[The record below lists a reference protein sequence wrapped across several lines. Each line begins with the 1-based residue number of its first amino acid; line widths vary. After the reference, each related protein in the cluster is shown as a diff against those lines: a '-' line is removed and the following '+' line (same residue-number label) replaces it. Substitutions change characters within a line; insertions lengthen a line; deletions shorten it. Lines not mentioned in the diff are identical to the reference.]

1 MEGNAALRKVTVKN
15 YTEFSTIISQHLRT
29 VKELPPPP
37 DALYDVGSR
46 PKDIVI
52 SYCGFKYQ
60 DKKPLIHVEL
70 DDISQPLVLPETK
83 SKLMTKSKNE
93 TSQREVPI
101 NCSLDLRCPCGCLSA
116 ANLTRA
122 QQIHC
127 RLQKGVCVY
136 HYRKPYLPMI
146 NEATETAKPNDT
158 LHHPGQ
164 PQNIHTYQWWY
175 PLSLNTVRT
184 QNKFYDLTH
193 SSVSTVYSSILN
205 AETFRSKSSPI
216 DQGIERH
223 QTHKEDTASIPETA
237 INTVSAFPGIF
248 TLTDTSLS
256 AEHSIARKKWAK
268 AHTHERTHGFLY
280 SSLLPSNLCPEASD
294 VESIT
299 FQPLT
304 DTTLRF
310 ESRFESGNL
319 LQATR
324 LPMCTET
331 GAPESDLF
339 PYKTECITNTTGV
352 TAKYRA
358 TDQTYFLMLRP
369 DTNSM
374 GNTQWY
380 YFAVGNTIPGIRYNF
395 FIANFTKTSSQYSD
409 GMTPVIFSET
419 EYMLSG
425 RGWERGGFDVAYYSN
440 NRYLN
445 VGSGSLIAPTQDK
458 KAKNSDYDDSQDD
471 SQAPTTL
478 KVPPKTDTNAGSDVK
493 PVSCLLGSY
502 YTLSFSYIFKYAG
515 DIVYFAHTY
524 PYTYEHEQLWINSL
538 IHKNM
543 LQRRHINNRLTAA
556 LNKALMLDNGVD
568 SLAQNNTI
576 EGGGL
581 SSLDKTYML
590 EFAKA
595 YYAYSHLKVKFLQK
609 LAAFRTSPI
618 YQIVA
623 KLLASADHKNID
635 IPILSHKVITKS
647 IGGNDVDMLT
657 ITSPSTSMQDLKSRK
672 IIIVSA
678 RIHPG
683 EAQSSYVCQGLVD
696 YLLSDAPIA
705 RLLRKLYIFKVFP
718 MINPDG
724 VILGNYRCNLAGA
737 DLNRRCVQPSMA
749 LHTCVYGFKKVL
761 LSLVSCPS
769 GNLTKSATHCEQQRS
784 DSAGSSNSFD
794 SSGSKDSVEKSH
806 GKHHYYTCSGQ
817 TEDLSF
823 NDLVVADDAVIKPPR
838 QPKSGPQVRPATC
851 KPSVKRI
858 DNVSGGSTNS
868 SENRAT
874 AVTNTIILANIDLH
888 GHSRKTNVFGYACY
902 GDSEDHFYFKA
913 LNRLSPYFSIKDCR
927 YSIGKQKECT
937 QRAVSYNSFH
947 IQRSYCIE
955 TTFGGIT
962 KTGSPKFGLQMCQKD
977 FLEVGKDLAQNMLYL
992 EGEQLASL
1000 HRFADEFL
1008 VQMYSLLYNSETK
1021 NFIVQWFGSQSILA
1035 SKPNAPRTLLLND
1048 PGTYKQLCD
1057 WVHENVS
1064 QEGSC
1069 EKPENKSKE
1078 EVEAPVP
1085 SAVKRG
1091 PSKKK
1096 TVCFNMDMDIASNTQ
1111 DCASELEKELHI
1123 DETHSSSELSLSFP
1137 NLPPI
1142 GSTITLPYIY
1152 TEDDLHQDLYIIEQV
1167 KAITSL
1173 LPEPSALSI
1182 SASKLQKPDQDG
1194 HSSDDDVQVEVI
1206 NPSKSKHQ
1214 RKRLSSSSGPG
1225 VPVSGSRSSVS
1236 PEGIEQLAKEIIAAQ
1251 TDEAQLEHALE
1262 SEINI
1267 KEQAERPSVG
1277 LSVKKCGK
1285 LVYKSLPLRS
1295 AVSDAS
1301 NTDQSLEQAS
1311 NLEQKSSET
1320 ESQSKAKSKTS
1331 SKHDSLLQDAG
1342 RKRQDRTNRGTSS
1355 GDQYSKQ
1362 GGRTLDGFTNTDP
1375 SEGILP
1381 TEGFKTSWGGGTEK
1395 STRKTSQADLFSR
1408 LAKNPYKILP
1418 EKREYMQEAM
1428 QATSR
1433 LATYSIVTHTAED
1446 LPVDRVAANIASRLQ
1461 KGLTSSRVW
1470 DDSQTQ
1476 RVGTI
1481 PASHSFA
1488 YSQNSFSV
1496 MKEQAFGENAD
1507 NTDAGP
1513 FIAPRRPGSS
1523 QRAVV
1528 SSTGWRSTA
1537 QRPTHARLVSV
1548 PQVTTRTRPIGRASV
1563 QTQPGSRGPG

>member
-46 PKDIVI
+46 PKDITI

-70 DDISQPLVLPETK
+70 DDTSQPLILPETK
-83 SKLMTKSKNE
+83 SKPMAKSKPE
-93 TSQREVPI
+93 VSQREPSI
-101 NCSLDLRCPCGCLSA
+101 NYSLDLKCPCGCLSV

-122 QQIHC
+122 QQIHY

-136 HYRKPYLPMI
+136 HYRRPYSSVT
-146 NEATETAKPNDT
+146 TETAEATKPNDT
-158 LHHPGQ
+158 LNHPGQ
-164 PQNIHTYQWWY
+164 PQNMHTYQWWY
-175 PLSLNTVRT
+175 PLNLSTMRA
-184 QNKFYDLTH
+184 QNKLYDLTH
-193 SSVSTVYSSILN
+193 SSVSIIYSSVFN
-205 AETFRSKSSPI
+205 AEAPRPKSSLT
-216 DQGIERH
+216 DQGIEHH
-223 QTHKEDTASIPETA
+223 QPHKEEAASIPETA
-237 INTVSAFPGIF
+237 IDTVSAFPGIF
-248 TLTDTSLS
+248 ALTDTSLP
-256 AEHSIARKKWAK
+256 AEHSITCKKWAK
-268 AHTHERTHGFLY
+268 AHTHERAHGFLY
-280 SSLLPSNLCPEASD
+280 SSLLPNNLRLETDD
-294 VESIT
+294 VESTT
-299 FQPLT
+299 FQALT

-324 LPMCTET
+324 LPMCTEMGT
-331 GAPESDLF
+331 PESDLF
-339 PYKTECITNTTGV
+339 PYKTEYITNATGV
-352 TAKYRA
+352 TAKYCA
-358 TDQTYFLMLRP
+358 ADQTYFLMLRP
-369 DTNSM
+369 DTNST

-409 GMTPVIFSET
+409 GMSPVIFSET

-440 NRYLN
+440 SRYLN
-445 VGSGSLIAPTQDK
+445 ADSGSLTTPVQDK
-458 KAKNSDYDDSQDD
+458 KTKNSDYDDSQDD
-471 SQAPTTL
+471 SQAPATL
-478 KVPPKTDTNAGSDVK
+478 KVPQKTDTNAGPDVK

-556 LNKALMLDNGVD
+556 LNKALLLDSELD
-568 SLAQNNTI
+568 SLPQDNVV

-581 SSLDKTYML
+581 SSLDKAYTL

-595 YYAYSHLKVKFLQK
+595 YYAYSRLKVKFLQK
-609 LAAFRTSPI
+609 LAAFRSSPN

-635 IPILSHKVITKS
+635 IPILSHKVVTKS

-657 ITSPSTSMQDLKSRK
+657 ITSSSTSMQELKARK
-672 IIIVSA
+672 IVVVSA

-705 RLLRKLYIFKVFP
+705 CLLRKLYVFKVFP

-769 GNLTKSATHCEQQRS
+769 GSLIKSTAQCEQQRS
-784 DSAGSSNSFD
+784 DSAGSSSSFD
-794 SSGSKDSVEKSH
+794 SSGSKDCVEKAH
-806 GKHHYYTCSGQ
+806 GKYLYQTCSGQ
-817 TEDLSF
+817 TEDLVF
-823 NDLVVADDAVIKPPR
+823 NDLVVADDACIKPPR
-838 QPKSGPQVRPATC
+838 QPKSGPQTRPATC
-851 KPSVKRI
+851 KPSTKRI
-858 DNVSGGSTNS
+858 DNVSGASTAS
-868 SENRAT
+868 SETRAT
-874 AVTNTIILANIDLH
+874 VITNKAILANIDLH

-902 GDSEDHFYFKA
+902 GDSEEHFYFKA

-962 KTGSPKFGLQMCQKD
+962 KAGSPKFGLQMCQKD
-977 FLEVGKDLAQNMLYL
+977 FLEVGRDLAQNMLYL

-1000 HRFADEFL
+1000 HHFADEFL
-1008 VQMYSLLYNSETK
+1008 VQMYSLLYNAETK
-1021 NFIVQWFGSQSILA
+1021 NFIVQWFGSESILA
-1035 SKPNAPRTLLLND
+1035 SRPNASRTLVLND
-1048 PGTYKQLCD
+1048 PETYNQFCD
-1057 WVHENVS
+1057 WVHENVL

-1069 EKPENKSKE
+1069 EKPDNKSKE
-1078 EVEAPVP
+1078 EVETPAP

-1096 TVCFNMDMDIASNTQ
+1096 TVCFNMDVDTASNAQHCT
-1111 DCASELEKELHI
+1111 SELGKELNI
-1123 DETHSSSELSLSFP
+1123 NETHGSSELSPSLL

-1152 TEDDLHQDLYIIEQV
+1152 TENDLHQDLYIIEQV

-1173 LPEPSALSI
+1173 LPEPSTLSI
-1182 SASKLQKPDQDG
+1182 SASKSQKPDQDG

-1206 NPSKSKHQ
+1206 NPSKSKPQ
-1214 RKRLSSSSGPG
+1214 RKRLSSSSGTGLPM
-1225 VPVSGSRSSVS
+1225 SGSRSSVS

-1251 TDEAQLEHALE
+1251 TDEAQLENALE
-1262 SEINI
+1262 SEINTR
-1267 KEQAERPSVG
+1267 EQAERPSVG

-1295 AVSDAS
+1295 AVTDTS
-1301 NTDQSLEQAS
+1301 NTDQSLEQLGNA
-1311 NLEQKSSET
+1311 EQKSSEA
-1320 ESQSKAKSKTS
+1320 ESQSKAKSKIS
-1331 SKHDSLLQDAG
+1331 SKHDSVPQDAT
-1342 RKRQDRTNRGTSS
+1342 RKRQDRTSRGTSS
-1355 GDQYSKQ
+1355 RDQYSKQ
-1362 GGRTLDGFTNTDP
+1362 GGRTLDGLTSTDFP
-1375 SEGILP
+1375 EGTLP

-1395 STRKTSQADLFSR
+1395 ATRKVSQADLFSR

-1470 DDSQTQ
+1470 DDSQT
-1476 RVGTI
+1476 RAGTI

-1507 NTDAGP
+1507 STDAGP

-1548 PQVTTRTRPIGRASV
+1548 PQVTTRTRLTGRASV
-1563 QTQPGSRGPG
+1563 QAQPGFRGPG